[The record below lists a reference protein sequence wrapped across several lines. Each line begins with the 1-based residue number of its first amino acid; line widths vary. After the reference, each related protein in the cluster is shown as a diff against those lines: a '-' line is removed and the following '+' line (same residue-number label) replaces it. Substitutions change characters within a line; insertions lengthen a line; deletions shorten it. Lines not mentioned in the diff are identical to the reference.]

1 MGKLKNF
8 RWLPVIMAITIIGIT
23 VFQVYWLHNTF
34 EREKRTL
41 EIRSNMIFRETVY
54 KLQASKLKL
63 DSLVFDT
70 ASDKRF
76 AKEELTDKGTIRF
89 LPRQKMIGLMNVL
102 KEKAKDSTEG
112 KVLIHV
118 EKRGEKR
125 SKGTRHSF
133 PNHRLMQF
141 LYDVDSLQDSVRL
154 KDIEAA
160 FANRMSQQ
168 NM

>member
-1 MGKLKNF
+1 
-8 RWLPVIMAITIIGIT
+8 MAITIIGIT
-23 VFQVYWLHNTF
+23 AFQVYWLNNTY

-70 ASDKRF
+70 ATDKRF
-76 AKEELTDKGTIRF
+76 ADEELTDKRTIRF

-102 KEKAKDSTEG
+102 KEKAKDSVDDKENLTEKHG
-112 KVLIHV
+112 
-118 EKRGEKR
+118 GKR
-125 SKGTRHSF
+125 SKGGRHSF

-154 KDIEAA
+154 KDVETA
-160 FANRMSQQ
+160 FANQSSRHRLYQ
-168 NM
+168 NASL

>member
-1 MGKLKNF
+1 MENLKNF

-23 VFQVYWLHNTF
+23 AFQVYWLNNSY

-41 EIRSNMIFRETVY
+41 EIRSNMMFRETVY

-70 ASDKRF
+70 ANHKRF
-76 AKEELTDKGTIRF
+76 AKEELTDKRTIRF

-102 KEKAKDSTEG
+102 KEKAKDSTDDKE
-112 KVLIHV
+112 IITI
-118 EKRGEKR
+118 EKRRGGR
-125 SKGTRHSF
+125 SEGGRHSF
-133 PNHRLMQF
+133 PNHRLLQF

-154 KDIEAA
+154 KDVE
-160 FANRMSQQ
+160 
-168 NM
+168 

>member
-8 RWLPVIMAITIIGIT
+8 RWLPVIMTITIIGIT
-23 VFQVYWLHNTF
+23 VFQVYWLHNTY

-70 ASDKRF
+70 ATDKRF
-76 AKEELTDKGTIRF
+76 ANEKLTDTRTIRF

-102 KEKAKDSTEG
+102 KEKAKDSTD
-112 KVLIHV
+112 
-118 EKRGEKR
+118 EKEIVTMEKQGGKR
-125 SKGTRHSF
+125 SKGGRHSF
-133 PNHRLMQF
+133 PL
-141 LYDVDSLQDSVRL
+141 VSP
-154 KDIEAA
+154 
-160 FANRMSQQ
+160 
-168 NM
+168 